1 MLSDESRVASRHPSF
16 NGQIKGRKGS
26 DNIQPTPPSANAL
39 NVTKSETMD
48 RVDENREMV
57 MINKSTQ
64 GDISLPPAQNCMDI
78 GPFASSERVDD
89 PSSTLLYHVLV
100 VDDSLMNRK
109 MLASLLKSVGHT
121 CDQAVDGL
129 KAIEAVRAKQAAGLK
144 YDAILM
150 DFVMPNMEGPTA
162 TAEIRA
168 MGIDWPII
176 GLTGNGMEPDIQTFL
191 KAGANKVFVKPMY
204 IEDFE
209 STMRSLSNPSSSNP

>member
-1 MLSDESRVASRHPSF
+1 MTDANHPGSHHGSITGQSKGPPISRTSSAQ
-16 NGQIKGRKGS
+16 NMAAKGGE
-26 DNIQPTPPSANAL
+26 
-39 NVTKSETMD
+39 VMD
-48 RVDENREMV
+48 RVDEDKEMI
-57 MINKSTQ
+57 MGNNSNN
-64 GDISLPPAQNCMDI
+64 GDTSLPAHHCTDTV
-78 GPFASSERVDD
+78 PFATSERVDD

-129 KAIEAVRAKQAAGLK
+129 KAVEAVRTKRDSGSK

-150 DFVMPNMEGPTA
+150 DFVMPNMEGPAA

-168 MGIDWPII
+168 LGIDWPIF
-176 GLTGNGMEPDIQTFL
+176 GLTGNGMEADIQTFL

-209 STMRSLSNPSSSNP
+209 TTMKTLSTPS